1 MEYLILWIAIA
12 ALSGYYANQKGR
24 NAVGWAILGFFLSL
38 LAIFIL
44 WLLPPIGIDDE
55 KSREIAR
62 KFGVSALY
70 RKCPSCAELVQKEAI
85 RCKHCHSDLPT
96 LAE

>member
-1 MEYLILWIAIA
+1 MEYLIIWIAVA

-24 NAVGWAILGFFLSL
+24 SAVSWAILGFFISALAL
-38 LAIFIL
+38 LIL
-44 WLLPPIGIDDE
+44 WLLPPLGVDDE

-62 KFGVSALY
+62 KFGVSARY

-85 RCKHCHSDLPT
+85 KCKHCHTDLPA